1 MTEAFYLAAIQD
13 AWEILGVKL
22 RPFSLGHVILLHRIE
37 SPFLV
42 GWKAE
47 SQPTF
52 DDLAV
57 AVLICSCTYE
67 EALEIIEGPAL
78 PSILRTWADRITG
91 MNRWSVRIGWN
102 KATPVD
108 FPKAVIEFCDYIKE
122 HSKIPNYEFNPG
134 DFKDLHCPEVQV
146 VKVSLMRDMH
156 IPEPDILDRCWGQC
170 LWDYVTLSALDGR
183 VKMVDEQARAEA
195 FNLANELLA
204 KINSGQLTIPKLGS
218 GLL

>member
-1 MTEAFYLAAIQD
+1 MTEPFYLAAIPD

-47 SQPTF
+47 SLPTF

-67 EALEIIEGPAL
+67 EALEVIESPAL

-91 MNRWSVRIGWN
+91 MDQWSVRIGWN

-108 FPKAVIEFCDYIKE
+108 FTTAAIEFSDYIKE
-122 HSKIPNYEFNPG
+122 HSKIPNYEFNPS
-134 DFKDLHCPEVQV
+134 DFNDLNCPEVQV

-156 IPEPDILDRCWGQC
+156 IPEAEILDRGWGQC
-170 LWDYVTLSALDGR
+170 LWDYVTLRAMDGR
-183 VKMVDEQARAEA
+183 VKLVDEQARAEA
-195 FNLANELLA
+195 LELANDILA
-204 KINSGQLTIPKLGS
+204 KINSGELKIPRGK
-218 GLL
+218 